1 MAKIYEF
8 KGRGIELP
16 QTLQVAKVDVKDV
29 AKAFLTIA
37 PMTHKKLQK
46 LSYYAY
52 SWYYTLY
59 GEKLFNNHFQAWV
72 HGPVSPELYQEY
84 KRFGW
89 REIDMVDEL
98 PGDFEQEPEL
108 ISFIHE
114 VYDSYGHLNG
124 DQLEYLTHIEEPWK
138 EARGNLGDLDPCTN
152 VIKDETILRYYQK
165 VLENEQQE

>member
-8 KGRGIELP
+8 KGRGTEMP
-16 QTLQVAKVDVKDV
+16 ETLQVAKVDVKDV

-72 HGPVSPELYQEY
+72 HGPVAPELYQEY
-84 KRFGW
+84 KSFGW
-89 REIDMVDEL
+89 REIDMVEEL
-98 PGDFEQEPEL
+98 PRSFEQDSEL
-108 ISFIHE
+108 ISFIHQ

-124 DQLEYLTHIEEPWK
+124 DQLEYLTHMEEPWK
-138 EARGNLGDLDPCTN
+138 EARGNLGELEPCTN
-152 VIKDETILRYYQK
+152 VIKDETILRFYQK

>member
-8 KGRGIELP
+8 KGRGIDMPEV
-16 QTLQVAKVDVKDV
+16 LQVAKVDVKDV

-52 SWYYTLY
+52 AWYYTLF

-72 HGPVSPELYQEY
+72 HGPVSPELYHEY
-84 KRFGW
+84 KTYGW
-89 REIDMVDEL
+89 REIETADEL
-98 PGDFEQEPEL
+98 PRSFEQDSEL
-108 ISFIHE
+108 FSFIHE
-114 VYDSYGHLNG
+114 VYESYGHLNG

-138 EARGNLGDLDPCTN
+138 EARGNLGELDPCTN
-152 VIKDETILRYYQK
+152 VIKDETILRYFQK